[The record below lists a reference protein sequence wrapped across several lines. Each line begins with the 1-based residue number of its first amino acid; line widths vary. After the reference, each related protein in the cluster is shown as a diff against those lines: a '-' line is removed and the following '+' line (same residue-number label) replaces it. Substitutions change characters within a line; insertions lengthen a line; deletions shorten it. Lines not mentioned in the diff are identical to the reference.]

1 MITADEYREVMRN
14 LAAGVTVVTT
24 EVEGEF
30 YGMTATSFTSV
41 SLEPM
46 LVQVTLDKSSRTHA
60 ALTASRKFAVN
71 ILGADQEALARKCSE
86 SLAMDRFDAA
96 DIKTGET
103 GVPLIVGSIGTLECM
118 LVEEVEGGDHTVFVG
133 EVVSGFADGG
143 PPLIYFQGEY
153 RRLDQQGGLS

>member
-1 MITADEYREVMRN
+1 MRN

-24 EVEGEF
+24 EVDDEF

-60 ALTASRKFAVN
+60 ALTAARKFGVN
-71 ILGADQEALARKCSE
+71 ILGADQEGLARKCSE
-86 SLAMDRFDAA
+86 SLAMDRFDSA
-96 DIKTGET
+96 DVKIGET
-103 GVPLIVGSIGTLECM
+103 GVPLIVGSIGALECI
-118 LVEEVEGGDHTVFVG
+118 LVDELEGGDHTVFVG
-133 EVVSGFADGG
+133 EVVNGFAEGG

-153 RRLDQQGGLS
+153 RRLDEQGGLS